1 MATSSITHSF
11 VISNPKV
18 SNVLL
23 LLLKRQ
29 TMTAFPNS
37 HFLDAR
43 INKPKG
49 NLKFNGKKEKKIL

>member
-11 VISNPKV
+11 VISNKV

-37 HFLDAR
+37 HFLDE
-43 INKPKG
+43 N
-49 NLKFNGKKEKKIL
+49 